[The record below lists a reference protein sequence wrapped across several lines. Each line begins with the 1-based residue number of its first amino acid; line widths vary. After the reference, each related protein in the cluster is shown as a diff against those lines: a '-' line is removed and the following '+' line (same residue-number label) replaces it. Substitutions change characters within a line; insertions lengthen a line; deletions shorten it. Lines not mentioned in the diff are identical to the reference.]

1 MEKIILGQKLSGK
14 ENFKNLFSFQC
25 ESVENS
31 GNSSSGSD
39 QEFPGLQIENLKNA
53 LERGQVQSS
62 LGVNPD
68 IQVIFNDYMPSFSI
82 ELYFSDFK

>member
-1 MEKIILGQKLSGK
+1 MVHSLWKKIILGQILSGK
-14 ENFKNLFSFQC
+14 EIFKNLFSFQC

-68 IQVIFNDYMPSFSI
+68 IQVIFNDFI
-82 ELYFSDFK
+82 CRI

>member
-1 MEKIILGQKLSGK
+1 MVHSLWKKIILGQILSGK
-14 ENFKNLFSFQC
+14 EIFKNLFSFQC

-68 IQVIFNDYMPSFSI
+68 IQVFFNDFI
-82 ELYFSDFK
+82 CRI

>member
-1 MEKIILGQKLSGK
+1 M
-14 ENFKNLFSFQC
+14 
-25 ESVENS
+25 ENS

-68 IQVIFNDYMPSFSI
+68 IQVIILTILVNFEAYSVQLLNIF
-82 ELYFSDFK
+82 